1 MTAESPR
8 SLSQRLARS
17 GAVEASLIGA
27 AGGGAVLTSIVAA
40 PGWSGAGG
48 AVLAGLMLAIA
59 VVDHRRMI
67 IPDELNALAFI
78 VGLVA
83 AGIGTEGPSS
93 IVILQAL
100 AQTLVRASL
109 MFVLFFAF
117 RVVFRM
123 LRGAEGMGFGDVKL
137 AAVAGVWLD
146 WAFLP
151 VAIEIATLSALA
163 VALYARFRDHGFDR
177 KARLPFG
184 AFFAPAIWICW
195 VLTAWRGDW
204 ALL

>member
-1 MTAESPR
+1 MSV
-8 SLSQRLARS
+8 
-17 GAVEASLIGA
+17 AV
-27 AGGGAVLTSIVAA
+27 A

-48 AVLAGLMLAIA
+48 AVLAGSMLAIA
-59 VVDHRRMI
+59 FVDRRRMI

-83 AGIGTEGPSS
+83 AGAGEGAVS
-93 IVILQAL
+93 IVAILQAL
-100 AQTLVRASL
+100 ARASL

-117 RVVFRM
+117 RAAFRA
-123 LRGAEGMGFGDVKL
+123 LRGVEGMGFGDVKL

-151 VAIEIATLSALA
+151 VAVEIAALSALA
-163 VALYARFRDHGFDR
+163 VALYAHFRGDGFDA

-184 AFFAPAIWICW
+184 AFFAPSIWICW
-195 VLTAWRGDW
+195 ALAAWGSQ
-204 ALL
+204 

>member
-1 MTAESPR
+1 MSV
-8 SLSQRLARS
+8 
-17 GAVEASLIGA
+17 AV
-27 AGGGAVLTSIVAA
+27 A
-40 PGWSGAGG
+40 PGWSGAAG

-59 VVDHRRMI
+59 FVDRRRMI

-83 AGIGTEGPSS
+83 AGVGEGAVS
-93 IVILQAL
+93 IVAILQA
-100 AQTLVRASL
+100 LVRASL

-117 RVVFRM
+117 RAAFRA
-123 LRGAEGMGFGDVKL
+123 LRAVEGMGFGDVKL

-151 VAIEIATLSALA
+151 VAVEIAALSALA
-163 VALYARFRDHGFDR
+163 VALYAHFRGDGFDA

-184 AFFAPAIWICW
+184 AFFAPSIWICW
-195 VLTAWRGDW
+195 ALAAWGSR
-204 ALL
+204 

>member
-8 SLSQRLARS
+8 SVSQRLARS

-27 AGGGAVLTSIVAA
+27 AGGGALLTSIVAA
-40 PGWSGAGG
+40 PGWSGIGG
-48 AVLAGLMLAIA
+48 VVLAGLMLAIA
-59 VVDHRRMI
+59 VIDHRRMI
-67 IPDELNALAFI
+67 IPDSLNALAFI

-83 AGIGTEGPSS
+83 TGIGTEGPST
-93 IVILQAL
+93 IVVAQAL
-100 AQTLVRASL
+100 IRASL

-137 AAVAGVWLD
+137 AAVAGVWLG

-151 VAIEIATLSALA
+151 VAVEIAALSALA
-163 VALYARFRDHGFDR
+163 VALYARFRDQGFDP
-177 KARLPFG
+177 KAKLPFG

-195 VLTAWRGDW
+195 VLAAWRGDW
-204 ALL
+204 ALQ